1 MLILVSE
8 CNVRNVE
15 SPMTKTLVII
25 KKLVIITVTILQQ
38 PSTSDSKNY
47 INNDKDDNTVK

>member
-47 INNDKDDNTVK
+47 SNNDKDYNTVK

>member
-47 INNDKDDNTVK
+47 SNNDKDDNTVK